1 MMQLKLR
8 QKKSLRDTFIGSLI
22 KFILAVVLFIIVIF
36 IVEKFNFPSPK
47 EKFKIDITNE
57 IKKLK

>member
-47 EKFKIDITNE
+47 EK
-57 IKKLK
+57 L

>member
-8 QKKSLRDTFIGSLI
+8 QKKSIKDSFIGFLI
-22 KFILAVVLFIIVIF
+22 KIIIAFILFIVVIF

-47 EKFKIDITNE
+47 QNFKIDITNE
-57 IKKLK
+57 INKLK